1 MQKRLYRSRSDRMIW
16 GVCGGIANYFGID
29 PTIIRV
35 IAILFL
41 FAGGSGIL
49 AYIILAVVVPLE
61 SSPAREPRDVIK
73 ENVQEIKQT
82 ATRVGEDIRSTF
94 TRQQGESKE
103 VSKTGRNGSYVL
115 AAVLIII
122 GVILLLSN
130 FNPFWWLKWNY
141 LWPIVLIAIGLVII
155 FGGRRR

>member
-1 MQKRLYRSRSDRMIW
+1 MEKRLYRSRSDRMIW
-16 GVCGGIANYFGID
+16 GVCGGIANYFGMD

-49 AYIILAVVVPLE
+49 AYIILAIVVPLE
-61 SSPAREPRDVIK
+61 SSPSREPREVIK

-82 ATRVGEDIRSTF
+82 ATNLGEDIRSTF
-94 TRQQGESKE
+94 ARREGEVKE
-103 VSKTGRNGSYVL
+103 TPRTGYNGSYILAVVL
-115 AAVLIII
+115 VII

-130 FNPFWWLKWNY
+130 FNPFWWLRWHY

>member
-1 MQKRLYRSRSDRMIW
+1 MEKRLYRSRSDRMIW

-103 VSKTGRNGSYVL
+103 ASRTGLSGSLILAVVL
-115 AAVLIII
+115 VII